1 MQASRNAAILV
12 KASSSSTSHTP
23 STPLINKFTHESTPK
38 FKHNSHGNSHYCSH
52 SRGKKSNSF
61 KRSKSFETSN
71 RSRSNPSENYQESKL
86 NPCDSC
92 GGLHLRKN
100 CRFRNATCN
109 SCRTSGHISRVCRKK
124 STAKN
129 SVNTFY
135 AVYDFPDSMSET
147 EFLQH
152 NSINRIGH
160 SPSKKDKI
168 PPIMLDV
175 SLNGKTIPME
185 LDTGGGFSIVSL
197 DLMQKFFPNV
207 KIHRVQEPLI
217 SYSKTK
223 FNKIGEAYFS
233 VTFGKRT
240 LQLPL
245 GIVDI
250 PGESIFGRD
259 WIFWYRDLLSISELF
274 EPDQIFTSNSN
285 TIHNVQP
292 DSSLSK
298 ILDKFPNFF
307 HENAGLMKGPPVDF
321 HFKSD
326 CEPVFAKA
334 RLLPYTLLDLY
345 SQEIDRKLKLGF
357 YEQVQASEWASPTH
371 VVYKN
376 GKLRITGD
384 YKATLNPCL
393 IADEYPIPKI
403 QEILHKLR
411 GAKYFCKLDITD
423 AFMSLPCTQ
432 KASEAMTLNTPTHG
446 LIRPTRA
453 QYGVCSIPAIWQR
466 RLQAALS
473 HLKNAINFF
482 DDVLV
487 FADSIEDLL
496 IALEETLQA
505 IADAGLKLNRPKSK
519 FFLTSVDFVGYQID
533 ATGLHKLNKHIL
545 PIINAP
551 KPNTAA
557 QLRTFL
563 GK

>member
-1 MQASRNAAILV
+1 
-12 KASSSSTSHTP
+12 
-23 STPLINKFTHESTPK
+23 
-38 FKHNSHGNSHYCSH
+38 
-52 SRGKKSNSF
+52 
-61 KRSKSFETSN
+61 
-71 RSRSNPSENYQESKL
+71 
-86 NPCDSC
+86 
-92 GGLHLRKN
+92 
-100 CRFRNATCN
+100 
-109 SCRTSGHISRVCRKK
+109 
-124 STAKN
+124 
-129 SVNTFY
+129 
-135 AVYDFPDSMSET
+135 MSET

-563 GK
+563 GKVTYYHSFIEHLSSKTSPLRKMLISNKFSWTKEGEEAYELLKAELVSDKVLTPYNPSLPLILAVDTSPVGLGAVLSHIMPNNLEKPIAYASKALNKTELAYTQSDREALATVWGVKKFFQYV